1 MELLCTILCATATE
15 ELLSLLMKTPQPDPE
30 KPANSQLPFPRCRK
44 LSRQAWSHKSD
55 WGKEEKTLCHEL
67 FLPLDEEQTL
77 FLSHLKALSAVHGMF
92 WCYLAAVAGTRTPQ
106 WKAPILPEGHN
117 QCSEI
122 RNLALILIPHLRC
135 STKNVLR
142 WSCYLRQQRYKPLDE
157 PQKKFSPAPPF
168 SGMEPLPPRWASTC
182 TGTAETT
189 KAFWESTERK
199 TVLGTTP
206 TSDFDPNH
214 HGFCSFWTWK
224 CHEVL

>member
-1 MELLCTILCATATE
+1 M
-15 ELLSLLMKTPQPDPE
+15 LSFVPE
-30 KPANSQLPFPRCRK
+30 PLKNCSVYWWRLHSQIQRSQLTASFPFLTAENCLDKHEATSQTGVKNRK
-44 LSRQAWSHKSD
+44 PCAMRSSCHWMK
-55 WGKEEKTLCHEL
+55 KTLL
-67 FLPLDEEQTL
+67 
-77 FLSHLKALSAVHGMF
+77 LSHLKALSAVHGMF

-117 QCSEI
+117 RCSEI

-199 TVLGTTP
+199 TVLETTP